1 MKYIIVCACFVIGC
15 SGDDLSTLGNAT
27 VSEAGG
33 SFVADGEKTGSEKS
47 DGGKQEDA
55 RADGETDTGIDDE
68 TGAAS
73 TFDGETGVPSDGA
86 GEAGAC
92 HPSTTQ
98 VAAAPECAP
107 AGGNTVPDH
116 IEVVAVVN
124 AGTGPANSCSW
135 ESVSMKCQCDYT
147 CDLSSRVGQARARAE
162 WSAGWRLSHADNAR
176 THRSGLFDPWQET
189 VEAPLPLL
197 LPLLSRPH
205 PRGMPR
211 LGGRNSRGR
220 LQRMRRE
227 GSCGNGCS
235 VMRAPPPMLAP
246 APMR

>member
-33 SFVADGEKTGSEKS
+33 SFVADGGKTGSEKS

-55 RADGETDTGIDDE
+55 RADGETE

-107 AGGNTVPDH
+107 AGGYTIPDH
-116 IEVVAVVN
+116 IEVVAIVSN
-124 AGTGPANSCSW
+124 GTGPANSCSW
-135 ESVSMKCQCDYT
+135 QTTPISCRCDYT
-147 CDLSSRVGQARARAE
+147 CGCVAPSWPSTCTCRVTG
-162 WSAGWRLSHADNAR
+162 
-176 THRSGLFDPWQET
+176 GLVVVT
-189 VEAPLPLL
+189 C
-197 LPLLSRPH
+197 R
-205 PRGMPR
+205 
-211 LGGRNSRGR
+211 
-220 LQRMRRE
+220 
-227 GSCGNGCS
+227 
-235 VMRAPPPMLAP
+235 
-246 APMR
+246 